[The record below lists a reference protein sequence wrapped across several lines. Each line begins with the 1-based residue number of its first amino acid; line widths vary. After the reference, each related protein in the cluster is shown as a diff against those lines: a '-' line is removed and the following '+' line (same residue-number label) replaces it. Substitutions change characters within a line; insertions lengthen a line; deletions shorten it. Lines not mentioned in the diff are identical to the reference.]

1 MISADDSL
9 SPPTM
14 RRSIAIAI
22 LVLQVSALLW
32 GALPQALY
40 AMYPAMFAAHCV
52 NKAKPAM
59 QCHGKCQM
67 RKATA
72 ALVGAT
78 TGQTL
83 REDIAARVDLP
94 CLAPSE
100 RDQPRPPVASVPM
113 DRVHDRGE
121 DLRPAPDLPPPRQA

>member
-1 MISADDSL
+1 
-9 SPPTM
+9 M

-22 LVLQVSALLW
+22 LALQVSVLLW

-52 NKAKPAM
+52 NKARPAM
-59 QCHGKCQM
+59 RCNGKCQM

-83 REDIAARVDLP
+83 REDIPVRVDMP
-94 CLAPSE
+94 CLAAGESGTAPS
-100 RDQPRPPVASVPM
+100 A
-113 DRVHDRGE
+113 RVRIATSRIDDRGE
-121 DLRPAPDLPPPRQA
+121 DLRSPPDLPPPRTA

>member
-1 MISADDSL
+1 
-9 SPPTM
+9 M
-14 RRSIAIAI
+14 RRALSIAI

-59 QCHGKCQM
+59 HCNGKCQM

-72 ALVGAT
+72 ALVGAA
-78 TGQTL
+78 TGQSL
-83 REDIAARVDLP
+83 REDIPVRADMP
-94 CLAPSE
+94 CIAPGEADPAIAPFAHAPTS
-100 RDQPRPPVASVPM
+100 RI
-113 DRVHDRGE
+113 HDRGQ
-121 DLRPAPDLPPPRQA
+121 DLRSAPDLPPPRTA